1 MRRYRFMSG
10 AITLFVL
17 LLAGTVGLMITHWRR
32 PTTAPRTAA
41 RQTQVDSTCA
51 EVLVRDWADGRI
63 DGTYPL
69 VCYRAALKSLPTDLR
84 IYSSAPD
91 DISQALQQRIVQ
103 SAQQRPARIGSR
115 TPAG

>member
-1 MRRYRFMSG
+1 MAG
-10 AITLFVL
+10 AVTLLVL
-17 LLAGTVGLMITHWRR
+17 LLVGTVGLLITHWRR
-32 PTTAPRTAA
+32 PTTAPPRSAA
-41 RQTQVDSTCA
+41 RQTPVDSTCA

-63 DGTYPL
+63 DGTYPV

-91 DISQALQQRIVQ
+91 DISEALRQRIVQ
-103 SAQQRPARIGSR
+103 SAQQRPAKIGSR

>member
-1 MRRYRFMSG
+1 MRRYRLRAG
-10 AITLFVL
+10 AITLLVL
-17 LLAGTVGLMITHWRR
+17 LLVGTVGLLITHWRG

-41 RQTQVDSTCA
+41 RQTPVDSTCA

-63 DGTYPL
+63 DGTYPV

-103 SAQQRPARIGSR
+103 RAQQRSARIGSR

>member
-1 MRRYRFMSG
+1 MRRYRFMAG
-10 AITLFVL
+10 AITVFVL
-17 LLAGTVGLMITHWRR
+17 LLVGTVGLLITHWRG
-32 PTTAPRTAA
+32 PATAPRSSA
-41 RQTQVDSTCA
+41 RQTPVDNGCA

-63 DGTYPL
+63 DGTYPV

-103 SAQQRPARIGSR
+103 SAQQGPARIASR

>member
-1 MRRYRFMSG
+1 MRRYRFMAG
-10 AITLFVL
+10 AVTLLVL
-17 LLAGTVGLMITHWRR
+17 LLVGTVGLLITHWRG
-32 PTTAPRTAA
+32 PATAPRSSA
-41 RQTQVDSTCA
+41 RQTPVDSPCA

-63 DGTYPL
+63 DGTYPV

>member
-1 MRRYRFMSG
+1 MRRYRFMAG
-10 AITLFVL
+10 AVTLLVL
-17 LLAGTVGLMITHWRR
+17 LLVGTVVLLITHWRG
-32 PTTAPRTAA
+32 PATAPRSSA
-41 RQTQVDSTCA
+41 RQTPVDSTCA

-63 DGTYPL
+63 DGTYPV
-69 VCYRAALKSLPTDLR
+69 VCYRAALKSLPTDIR

>member
-1 MRRYRFMSG
+1 MRRYRFRAG

-17 LLAGTVGLMITHWRR
+17 LVGTIGLLITHWRGSA
-32 PTTAPRTAA
+32 TAPRTAVMQA
-41 RQTQVDSTCA
+41 PVDRSCA

-63 DGTYPL
+63 DGTYPV

-103 SAQQRPARIGSR
+103 RAQR
-115 TPAG
+115 

>member
-1 MRRYRFMSG
+1 MRRYRFAAG
-10 AITLFVL
+10 AIALCVL
-17 LLAGTVGLMITHWRR
+17 LVGTVGLLITHWRG

-41 RQTQVDSTCA
+41 RQTPVDSTCA

-63 DGTYPL
+63 DGTYPV